1 MSFLHF
7 FLKSSFLGYISLCRG
22 LRVHNFI
29 WQESWQVHF
38 GRDYDGKVTPD
49 EVAAAALYLKD
60 TLGQEPV
67 QDLVSNLAKDKG
79 IFLVKTKPRGYAI
92 YKDVY
97 IDDKVKDI
105 PYPQRSLNMIY
116 ERQFACFLH
125 IHLFHFCGHMHLFLK
140 RFMQSAYIVH
150 IHVPHFSIF
159 FF

>member
-1 MSFLHF
+1 M
-7 FLKSSFLGYISLCRG
+7 
-22 LRVHNFI
+22 HNFI

-97 IDDKVKDI
+97 IDDIVWI
-105 PYPQRSLNMIY
+105 S
-116 ERQFACFLH
+116 
-125 IHLFHFCGHMHLFLK
+125 CGD
-140 RFMQSAYIVH
+140 SVYIVKKAPSFLLDDDLH
-150 IHVPHFSIF
+150 KNAV
-159 FF
+159 